1 MLEAVDGRGKLL
13 DRPAE
18 PLAFLSW
25 MYLRC
30 RGESPWLGS
39 ENHTCLTEC
48 PLGTSMFHTH
58 REGFWLQ
65 LSLGNIANTLIGV
78 NMLIGIIKML

>member
-48 PLGTSMFHTH
+48 PAVPGSSWELQCFTLTKRGLASTEFGKH
-58 REGFWLQ
+58 RKQ
-65 LSLGNIANTLIGV
+65 TPS
-78 NMLIGIIKML
+78 